1 MDEEPEVMDLSTW
14 EGKLQELAAEP
25 TDAQIRLPARTNGKR
40 VNREEIAHALVTSF
54 ELVGGVPR
62 LAYWADANYGEFM
75 KIFGRLLPKESIQ
88 THNGEVKLVHA
99 VPPSKLDEQT

>member
-1 MDEEPEVMDLSTW
+1 MDTEQEVMDLSTW
-14 EGKLQELAAEP
+14 EGKLQDLAAEESD
-25 TDAQIRLPARTNGKR
+25 TQIRLPARTKGKR

-75 KIFGRLLPKESIQ
+75 KIMGRLLPKESIQ
-88 THNGEVKLVHA
+88 VHDGEVRLVHA
-99 VPPSKLDEQT
+99 VPPSKLDE